1 MGHSLLATL
10 SHSHHS
16 LPTMPARLI
25 WAILLAGTL
34 ATLFASC
41 EGAAGK
47 QVRKDKTLL
56 GFLRNKNNNKRQ
68 IKLKHAK
75 VKVSKQAKKE
85 KTAKA
90 KKQKKSNTNERNKLR
105 RTNQRKSA
113 KDSLSGKLP
122 TQKAYTCNG
131 T

>member
-1 MGHSLLATL
+1 MGTHTQTHSLLATL

-75 VKVSKQAKKE
+75 VKVSKKASKKE

-113 KDSLSGKLP
+113 KIV
-122 TQKAYTCNG
+122 
-131 T
+131 